1 MKMNVRVFD
10 VRFIFMYNLSLV
22 SEPYTYM
29 NLHTLFVRND
39 KFMDEEKEKK
49 ERQRGRKRETVTKR
63 AKYREYERVRE
74 RDRDR

>member
-22 SEPYTYM
+22 SESYTYM
-29 NLHTLFVRND
+29 NLHTLFVRID

-49 ERQRGRKRETVTKR
+49 ETKREK
-63 AKYREYERVRE
+63 ERNSDKESEIQRV
-74 RDRDR
+74 